1 MPDIALRNAK
11 IIGQENFELWSQ
23 GFNKDDY
30 LDVLP
35 HPDEVVPFYNP
46 IEEWQNN
53 PEASTGDYF
62 SSWGPDKVLEAQI
75 SMEEVDQLEI
85 PGLGILRS

>member
-1 MPDIALRNAK
+1 MADVALRDAK

-23 GFNKDDY
+23 GFDPDGY

-35 HPDEVVPFYNP
+35 HPDVVVPFYNP

-53 PEASTGDYF
+53 PEASTGDLF
-62 SSWGPDKVLEAQI
+62 SSWGF
-75 SMEEVDQLEI
+75 
-85 PGLGILRS
+85 R